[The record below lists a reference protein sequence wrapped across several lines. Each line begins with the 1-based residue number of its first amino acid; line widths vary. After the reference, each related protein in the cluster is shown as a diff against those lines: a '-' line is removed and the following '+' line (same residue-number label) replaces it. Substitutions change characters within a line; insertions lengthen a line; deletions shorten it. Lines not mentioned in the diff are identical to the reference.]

1 MMCSALPF
9 NHIKELLIINFYFFL
24 PDEIR
29 LIREVTFQ

>member
-9 NHIKELLIINFYFFL
+9 SHIKELLIINFYFFL